1 MTHQPLIFQ
10 RRQLSA
16 GDSVTATAIVPAV
29 IEAAGP
35 DAKRRFVEFFAA
47 NIRNANTRE
56 SYMRAVRFFCLW
68 CEDRSIPLFSVEPT
82 LIAAYV
88 EEIQAWYADG
98 SVKVHLAAIRMLF
111 DYFVTGGILP
121 FNPAQAVRGP
131 KLVITKGKT
140 PVLSASDA
148 RRLLDSIDISKIAGL
163 RDRAL
168 IATMVYSF
176 ARIGATLKMNVDD
189 LWLNGHRHWIR
200 LHEKGG
206 RYHEMPLHHNAEAFL
221 IEYMDAANLHGL
233 KGIPLFC
240 TIGRRR
246 NLTETRM
253 HRNDALRMIKRRAKQ
268 AEVSPRICCHTF
280 RATGITEYM
289 RNGGTLEKA
298 QQMAAHASSKT
309 TNMYNRVNDAVT
321 LDEVER
327 IVI

>member
-1 MTHQPLIFQ
+1 MPT
-10 RRQLSA
+10 
-16 GDSVTATAIVPAV
+16 VV
-29 IEAAGP
+29 EAAGP
-35 DAKRRFVEFFAA
+35 DAKRRFVEFFTA
-47 NIRNANTRE
+47 NIRNGNTRE
-56 SYMRAVRFFCLW
+56 SYLRAVRFFCEW
-68 CEDRSIPLFSVEPT
+68 CDERNVPLLAVEPT
-82 LIAAYV
+82 IVAAYI
-88 EEIQAWYADG
+88 EELQEHYADG
-98 SVKVHLAAIRMLF
+98 SVKVHLAAVRMLF
-111 DYFVTGGILP
+111 DYFTTGGILP

-131 KLVITKGKT
+131 KLVVVKGKT
-140 PVLSASDA
+140 PVLSAADA
-148 RRLLDSIDISKIAGL
+148 RTLLDSIDTSKIAGL

-189 LWLNGHRHWIR
+189 VYLNGNRYWIR

-206 RYHEMPLHHNAEAFL
+206 RFHEMPLHHNAEDFL
-221 IEYMDAANLHGL
+221 LAYLDAADRSRP

-246 NLTETRM
+246 ELTESRM
-253 HRNDALRMIKRRAKQ
+253 HRNDALRMIKRRALH
-268 AEVSPRICCHTF
+268 AGVSHHICCHTF

-309 TNMYNRVNDAVT
+309 TNMYNRLNDEFT

-327 IVI
+327 IAI

>member
-1 MTHQPLIFQ
+1 MVK
-10 RRQLSA
+10 R
-16 GDSVTATAIVPAV
+16 DSVTASAVVPAV
-29 IEAAGP
+29 VEAAGP
-35 DAKRRFVEFFAA
+35 EAKRRFVEFFTA
-47 NIRNANTRE
+47 NIRNVNTRQ
-56 SYMRAVRFFCLW
+56 SYLQCVRFFCRW
-68 CEDRSIPLFSVEPT
+68 CEERDIPLLSVEPT
-82 LIAAYV
+82 LVAAYI
-88 EEIQAWYADG
+88 EEISQWYADG

-111 DYFVTGGILP
+111 DYFVTGGLLP

-131 KLVITKGKT
+131 KVVIVKGKT
-140 PVLSASDA
+140 PVLSAADA
-148 RRLLDSIDISKIAGL
+148 RLLLDSIDTSHIMGL

-168 IATMVYSF
+168 IGTMVYSF
-176 ARIGATLKMNVDD
+176 ARISATLKMNVDD
-189 LWLNGHRHWIR
+189 VWPNGHRYWIR

-206 RYHEMPLHHNAEAFL
+206 RYHEMPLHHNAEQYL
-221 IEYMDAANLHGL
+221 LEYLDAAQLRDLNGT
-233 KGIPLFC
+233 PLFR

-246 NLTETRM
+246 ELTETRM

-268 AEVSPRICCHTF
+268 AGISPRICCHTF

-309 TNMYNRVNDAVT
+309 TNMYNRVNDAVS